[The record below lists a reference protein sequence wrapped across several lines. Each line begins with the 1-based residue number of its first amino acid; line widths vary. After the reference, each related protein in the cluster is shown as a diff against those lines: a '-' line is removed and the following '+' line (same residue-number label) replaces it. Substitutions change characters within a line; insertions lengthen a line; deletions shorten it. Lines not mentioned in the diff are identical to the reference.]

1 MDEIIPVERID
12 KSILVLRGRS
22 VLLDTDI
29 AELYGVD
36 TRVLV
41 QAIKRNIARFPDD
54 FMFQLTAEEF
64 ALLRS
69 QNVISNPEGRGGRR
83 YAPYAFTEH
92 GVAMLASVLNSSR
105 AIDVSVLIVRAFVR
119 MREALTANRELA
131 YKLAELE
138 RQLDTHD
145 EAIQSL
151 MAAIRSLMKPPE
163 PKQRRI
169 GFVPPEKDGDAHTQ
183 D

>member
-1 MDEIIPVERID
+1 MDEVIPVERIE
-12 KSILVLRGRS
+12 KSILMLRGRK
-22 VLLDTDI
+22 VLLDADL
-29 AELYGVD
+29 AALYGVP
-36 TRVLV
+36 TKVFN
-41 QAIKRNIARFPDD
+41 QAVKRNIARFPDD

-69 QNVISNPEGRGGRR
+69 QIVTSNPGRGKHTK
-83 YAPYAFTEH
+83 YLPYAFAEH

-131 YKLAELE
+131 HKLAELE
-138 RQLDTHD
+138 RRLDTHD

-169 GFVPPEKDGDAHTQ
+169 GFVPPEEDGDAHT
-183 D
+183 